1 MTTAHALQTPSTPRN
16 FCSMDAA
23 PILATMPKPAPAKPQ
38 APQQARVL
46 QDLFGADKSL
56 SAKLTHQPTPTD
68 CGSTKVSHPGRMS
81 ASAKWLLGSM
91 AHTSQLLLGTIRRP
105 ASAWSCSALQLG
117 TGQPTIERRGGNGS
131 VSVEGDKLT
140 QADRKRRLR
149 GNWPGFSADLV
160 ASKVEFGRHNS
171 DGSNGFNA
179 AASADLVSI
188 EGTAD
193 FSAFGG
199 ILEGSLTAGGGI
211 GVGGEVGVGFRDQ
224 DNDGKPEL
232 CARVGGKFGPGG
244 TLGACL
250 ELPKLANLPRLRR

>member
-1 MTTAHALQTPSTPRN
+1 
-16 FCSMDAA
+16 MDAA

-46 QDLFGADKSL
+46 DLFGADKSL
-56 SAKLTHQPTPTD
+56 SAKLTGRTHADRLRQYEGIAPRANVGVSARADVFWAHGAMVAGHDAKT
-68 CGSTKVSHPGRMS
+68 GISMELLSVST
-81 ASAKWLLGSM
+81 
-91 AHTSQLLLGTIRRP
+91 Q
-105 ASAWSCSALQLG
+105 
-117 TGQPTIERRGGNGS
+117 TGQQSSAEAALAQ

-140 QADRKRRLR
+140 QADRKSVYAATGQL
-149 GNWPGFSADLV
+149 SADIV
-160 ASKVEFGRHNS
+160 AGKVEFGRHNS
-171 DGSNGFNA
+171 DGSDGFNA

-188 EGTAD
+188 EGAAD

-211 GVGGEVGVGFRDQ
+211 GVGGEVGVGLRDQ
-224 DNDGKPEL
+224 DNDGKLEV

>member
-46 QDLFGADKSL
+46 DLFGEDASL
-56 SAKLTHQPTPTD
+56 SGKLTGRTHADRLRQYEGIAPRAN
-68 CGSTKVSHPGRMS
+68 VSVSAGGYVNRAHFAAAAGHDKKTGISMELLS
-81 ASAKWLLGSM
+81 ASAQIGLQS
-91 AHTSQLLLGTIRRP
+91 
-105 ASAWSCSALQLG
+105 SAKAAMVQ
-117 TGQPTIERRGGNGS
+117 

-140 QADRKRRLR
+140 QADRKSVYAATGQL
-149 GNWPGFSADLV
+149 SADLV
-160 ASKVEFGRHNS
+160 ATKVEFGRHNS
-171 DGSNGFNA
+171 DGSKGFNA